1 MKIDLSGKTALV
13 TGGAQGIGKAI
24 AEALAGCGCDIAV
37 ADLKADTAWTTA
49 EQIREKHKVQ
59 TFPVS
64 VDVSQ
69 YGSVEDCV
77 NKVTGNFGKI
87 DILVN
92 NAGVT
97 KDTLMIRMSPE
108 DFDFVLNINLK
119 GTFNFSR
126 CAGAAMLK
134 QKSGRIINIASIIG
148 LIGNAG
154 QANYAASK
162 GGVIALTKTT
172 AKEFASRNITCNAVA
187 PGFIDTEMTRKL
199 PENIREE
206 MIKLIPMKKY
216 GLPEDVAGIVLFLS
230 SDLARYVTGQVI
242 VVDGGMVM

>member
-64 VDVSQ
+64 VDVSR

-77 NKVTGNFGKI
+77 NKVIGNFGKI

-126 CAGAAMLK
+126 CAGAVMLK

>member
-37 ADLKADTAWTTA
+37 ADLKADTAGTTA
-49 EQIREKHKVQ
+49 EQIREKHKVK
-59 TFPVS
+59 TFPVP

-77 NKVTGNFGKI
+77 NKVIGNFGKI

>member
-1 MKIDLSGKTALV
+1 MKIDLAGKTALV

-24 AEALAGCGCDIAV
+24 AEALAGCGCDIAI
-37 ADLKADTAWTTA
+37 ADLKADAARATA
-49 EQIREKHKVQ
+49 EDIGKKFKVK
-59 TFPVS
+59 TFPVT
-64 VDVSQ
+64 VDVSR
-69 YGSVEDCV
+69 YPSVEDCV
-77 NKVTGNFGKI
+77 NKVIEGLGKI

-126 CAGAAMLK
+126 CAGAAMLR
-134 QKSGRIINIASIIG
+134 QKSGRIINIASVIG
-148 LIGNAG
+148 LIGNTG

-172 AKEFASRNITCNAVA
+172 AKEFAARNITCNAVA

-206 MIKLIPMKKY
+206 MIRLIPMKKY
-216 GLPEDVAGIVLFLS
+216 GLPEDVAGIVLFLA